1 MLWTWRQGLELCRA
15 VEAKLAPLGAHVA
28 LGGGCMVKGYSEKDL
43 DIFVYPH
50 LLTSSKERIDR
61 YVVALQ
67 EMGFENLFP
76 VSWSPLKN
84 TGDQKDVWSA
94 MYKGKRVDIFFLEFT
109 K

>member
-28 LGGGCMVKGYSEKDL
+28 LGGGCMVKGWSEKDL

-61 YVVALQ
+61 YVVALR
-67 EMGFENLFP
+67 EMGFTNFQNRG
-76 VSWSPLKN
+76 WSHTN
-84 TGDQKDVWSA
+84 TTGDRKDVRSA
-94 MYKGKRVDIFFLEFT
+94 VYKGKRVDIFFLEFT